1 MKIHPQ
7 LQQTPTV
14 SRPKGRLPQP
24 LDGYIPAQQ
33 QPLQSTLGLLER
45 RPVAEKLM
53 GSLGSRITAIAFSG
67 KLAGLLAVPALGGML
82 ARWLGQTE
90 RVPDWV
96 QSHAPEQLEQALGA
110 VLKRS
115 NDPLEK
121 SLGLSVLDLLKAE
134 RELYQRLAPQRTA
147 QGVQASPWINNV
159 LNFTATSVNAK
170 AAPLVDL
177 GPQRVVEAQEISRR
191 FSTLSGPPSDA
202 PDELM
207 PVWNAL
213 FEKAEKDH
221 WPVFIDLDGDLART
235 TATEAI
241 ANEAAASIM
250 DRKNR
255 RGTLGAATPRAFYG
269 WLQARLESHTQY
281 FEPWLQ
287 QNRPRVHQCVQDIKK
302 ELNPA
307 WLEAAS
313 DKALGWRLAPEA
325 GQRAGQRLRALAE
338 TTYAG
343 SFADAV
349 VSLDADLVTGVQSYW
364 IKLLRESSPEA
375 RRQLLAEVAKAWA
388 LLNTQRP
395 SGQDPLRTMQQP
407 DSSLQMPHFDP
418 LRGQWK
424 NRAYESG
431 AALTEVVD
439 HTLNGLGIAERREFL
454 QELRSALKARQP
466 ELEQREQSLRQQYGS
481 AYQGL
486 DVATL
491 LAGEANEQELEVA
504 TSLHQLETLED
515 QLVQVPG
522 QDWSQRRGEL
532 QKHQAVLGWLA
543 GLNERYGEIHILRPP
558 GTSGTLGVSEFFP
571 GTQVR
576 PPSAPAELR
585 PQVLGEADGRM
596 PQKLSI
602 VLEGGGG
609 KGFCYPE
616 CLEQLKQALSE
627 RKGQVVLEEFV
638 GTSAGAITAGLLAAG
653 FEGEELRSVM
663 DRMDFKKFNS
673 DFLWL
678 QGGHD
683 PTVRGIDRTGMFS
696 MQEMYRTLHGLLS
709 QKLGIVGRP
718 ITFQDLPSNLKV
730 MGTVLNT
737 DLPDQHA
744 LRQHIA
750 ADGQIEFSRQT
761 TPQFDV
767 VGCILASAAV
777 PLFFNAPQLHIA
789 EDNGEL
795 YRMQLVDGGVVN
807 NLAISRAGQPE
818 EKSALVMLPAYYEV
832 DGENRLT
839 TLSFESTGP
848 EVDAKNRYH
857 YRRFTPE
864 LGAFLDRLQEQD
876 YDRTVVA
883 FNLASEAEQPRPL
896 VQGRTRQESEQLV
909 KMAEE
914 VWLPVLSSDEADR
927 VVRSNLPQSD
937 WKSRL
942 SQFAVDLALDGADR
956 ENYFRPSL
964 FGSPSY
970 RPDTREASSLWQVL
984 SAVVAASQAS
994 QGQWQSK
1001 LFEQK

>member
-7 LQQTPTV
+7 LQQTLPLSRSNGRPT
-14 SRPKGRLPQP
+14 QP
-24 LDGYIPAQQ
+24 LDGYVPGEL
-33 QPLQSTLGLLER
+33 QPLQSTLSLLER
-45 RPVAEKLM
+45 RPAGEKLF
-53 GSLGSRITAIAFSG
+53 GALRSRIDSLAFVG
-67 KLAGLLAVPALGGML
+67 KLAGLLTVPAMGGLL
-82 ARWLGQTE
+82 ARFLGQAE

-96 QSHAPEQLEQALGA
+96 QNHAPGKLQQALKA
-110 VLKRS
+110 VLKRG
-115 NDPLEK
+115 NDPLQK

-134 RELYQRLAPQRTA
+134 RELYQRLAPQRSA
-147 QGVQASPWINNV
+147 QGVEAAPWLRNV
-159 LNFTATSVNAK
+159 LGFTPTSVNSK

-177 GPQRVVEAQEISRR
+177 GPERQAQAQEISRR
-191 FSTLSGPPSDA
+191 FATLAGPPADA
-202 PDELM
+202 PAELM
-207 PVWNAL
+207 PVWNSL
-213 FEKAEKDH
+213 FEKAEKGH
-221 WPVFIDLDGDLART
+221 WPVFIDLDGDLTQT

-241 ANEAAASIM
+241 ANEAAASLM

-255 RGTLGAATPRAFYG
+255 RGTLGGATPKAFYG
-269 WLQARLESHTQY
+269 WLQARLESHCNY
-281 FEPWLQ
+281 FEPWLKQ
-287 QNRPRVHQCVQDIKK
+287 QRPRVYECVRDIKQD
-302 ELNPA
+302 LNPA
-307 WLEAAS
+307 WLDAGSEA
-313 DKALGWRLAPEA
+313 ALGWRLSPEVA
-325 GQRAGQRLRALAE
+325 RRAGERLLALAQ

-343 SFADAV
+343 SFADAL

-364 IKLLRESSPEA
+364 IKLLRESSPES
-375 RRQLLAEVAKAWA
+375 RRQLLGEVAKAWA
-388 LLNTQRP
+388 LLSTQRP
-395 SGQDPLRTMQQP
+395 SGQNPLRAMQQE
-407 DSSLQMPHFDP
+407 DASLQMPHFDP

-424 NRAYESG
+424 NRAYEAG
-431 AALTEVVD
+431 AALAEVVD

-454 QELRSALKARQP
+454 QTLRGALKASQP
-466 ELEQREQSLRQQYGS
+466 ELEQREQSLRHQYGS

-491 LAGEANEQELEVA
+491 LAGKASDRELEVA
-504 TSLHQLETLED
+504 TSLLQLETLEE
-515 QLVQVPG
+515 QLIQVPSK
-522 QDWSQRRGEL
+522 DWGQRRGEL
-532 QKHQAVLGWLA
+532 QKHRAIMGWLA
-543 GLNERYGEIHILRPP
+543 GLDERYGEMDIIRPP
-558 GTSGTLGVSEFFP
+558 GSSGSVGVSEFFP
-571 GTQVR
+571 ETQVR
-576 PPSAPAELR
+576 PSAAPAELR
-585 PQVLGEADGRM
+585 PQVLGKASNRS

-616 CLEQLKQALSE
+616 CLEQLKQSLAQRE
-627 RKGQVVLEEFV
+627 GQVVLEEFV

-663 DRMDFKKFNS
+663 ERMDFKKFNS

-696 MQEMYRTLHGLLS
+696 MQEMYRTLHGLLG
-709 QKLGIVGRP
+709 QKLGIAGRP

-737 DLPDQHA
+737 DLPAQHP
-744 LRQHIA
+744 LREHIG

-761 TPQFDV
+761 TPHFDV

-789 EDNGEL
+789 DEHGQR

-807 NLAISRAGQPE
+807 NLAISRAGDPE

-848 EVDAKNRYH
+848 QIDAKNRYH
-857 YRRFTPE
+857 YGHFTPQ
-864 LGAFLDRLQEQD
+864 LGAFLDRLQEEN
-876 YDRTVVA
+876 YERAVVA
-883 FNLASEAEQPRPL
+883 FNLTDEAEQPRPL
-896 VQGRTRQESEQLV
+896 VQGRTRQQSQQLV
-909 KMAEE
+909 KMAEQ
-914 VWLPVLSSDEADR
+914 VWLPVLSPDEADR

-942 SQFAVDLALDGADR
+942 SQFAADLALDGADR
-956 ENYFRPSL
+956 ENYLRPSL
-964 FGSPSY
+964 LGSPNY

-994 QGQWQSK
+994 RGQGQTK